1 MSHPHSSQKFTR
13 RDFLKLG
20 GGALAAAAGAY
31 LVPQAVSAMAG
42 ALRASKTSAAV
53 SAAAAAATPLDRRY
67 HLAVT
72 DGWFHLPRPG
82 VDTTFHPDPW
92 SPDLDTHNTYTFGFR
107 NVGDLTD
114 AQIRG
119 QKGKVQTSS
128 PILYAKEGGELRITL
143 TNLGFATR
151 PDLTDG
157 HTVHFHGFPNAVPA
171 FDGVPEMSVGVP
183 YGRSYT
189 YFYRLFDPGTYKYH
203 CHFEDIEHVSFG
215 MTGMVFIR
223 PAANDKW
230 AYNDA
235 STVFDREF
243 ALLLG
248 EVWTQER
255 WEGAH
260 IQEHDWSDYDPD
272 FWTINGRVYPDTL
285 APNGGGNAGGSGD
298 LIAPAGRPDLQYQPI
313 SSLVTCNS
321 NDKVL
326 LRFSNLGFQRQAMRV
341 DGLSLRII
349 GKDAKFLGAQAYDT
363 DTVDVSPGETLDA
376 LFTAPVVAGPTVFRL
391 YNRKLA
397 HLNNGGLPGLGGQ
410 MTEIRVSPSG
420 VPAQGEPNT

>member
-1 MSHPHSSQKFTR
+1 MSKTLFSRKLTR

-20 GGALAAAAGAY
+20 GGALAAATGAY
-31 LVPQAVSAMAG
+31 LAPQM
-42 ALRASKTSAAV
+42 V
-53 SAAAAAATPLDRRY
+53 SAATRAVQSAQAAMAPLAATLMDQRY

-72 DGWFHLPRPG
+72 DGWVHLPRPA

-92 SPDLDTHNTYTFGFR
+92 SPNLDTFNTYTFGFR
-107 NVGDLTD
+107 NMTGLSD
-114 AQIRG
+114 AVIRG
-119 QKGKVQTSS
+119 EKGKVQLSS

-171 FDGVPEMSVGVP
+171 FDGVPELSVGVP

-189 YFYRLFDPGTYKYH
+189 YFYRPYDPGTYKYH

-215 MTGMVFIR
+215 MTGLVFIR

-230 AYNDA
+230 AYNDS
-235 STVFDREF
+235 STAFDREF

-272 FWTINGRVYPDTL
+272 YWTINGRVYPDTL
-285 APNGGGNAGGSGD
+285 ASNGDPMGAPPSDISG
-298 LIAPAGRPDLQYQPI
+298 PRPDLQYQPI
-313 SSLVTCNS
+313 SSLITCNS
-321 NDKVL
+321 GEKVL

-341 DGLSLRII
+341 DGLSLRVV
-349 GKDAKFLGAQAYDT
+349 GKDAKFLGPLAYDT
-363 DTVDVSPGETLDA
+363 DTVDISPGETFDV
-376 LFTAPVVAGPTVFRL
+376 LFTAPVVASQTTYLL

-397 HLNNGGLPGLGGQ
+397 YLNNGGLPGHGGQ

-420 VPAQGEPNT
+420 VPAQLEPNF

>member
-1 MSHPHSSQKFTR
+1 MTQQSSPRRFTR
-13 RDFLKLG
+13 RDFLKFG

-31 LVPQAVSAMAG
+31 LVPRAVTATAG
-42 ALRASKTSAAV
+42 ALRASQASALSAAV
-53 SAAAAAATPLDRRY
+53 APSLDQRY
-67 HLAVT
+67 HLMVT
-72 DGWFHLPRPG
+72 DGWIHLPRPA

-92 SPDLDTHNTYTFGFR
+92 SPDLDTFNTYTFGFR

-114 AQIRG
+114 QKMRD
-119 QKGKVQTSS
+119 QKGKVQLSS

-171 FDGVPEMSVGVP
+171 FDGVPELSVGVP

-189 YFYRLFDPGTYKYH
+189 YFYRPKDPGTYKYH

-215 MTGMVFIR
+215 MTGLVFIL
-223 PAANDKW
+223 PAESNNQ
-230 AYNDA
+230 AYNDP
-235 STVFDREF
+235 STAFDRQF

-272 FWTINGRVYPDTL
+272 YWTINGRVYPDTL
-285 APNGGGNAGGSGD
+285 APNGEGNDPGTGD
-298 LIAPAGRPDLQYQPI
+298 LIAPAGRDDLQYQPI
-313 SSLVTCNS
+313 SSLITCNS
-321 NDKVL
+321 GDKVL

-341 DGLSLRII
+341 DGLSLRVI

-363 DTVDVSPGETLDA
+363 DTVDISAGETFDV
-376 LFTAPVVAGPTVFRL
+376 LFEAPLVASQTTYLL

-397 HLNNGGLPGLGGQ
+397 YLNNGGELGHGGQ

>member
-1 MSHPHSSQKFTR
+1 
-13 RDFLKLG
+13 
-20 GGALAAAAGAY
+20 
-31 LVPQAVSAMAG
+31 V
-42 ALRASKTSAAV
+42 
-53 SAAAAAATPLDRRY
+53 
-67 HLAVT
+67 
-72 DGWFHLPRPG
+72 
-82 VDTTFHPDPW
+82 
-92 SPDLDTHNTYTFGFR
+92 
-107 NVGDLTD
+107 
-114 AQIRG
+114 
-119 QKGKVQTSS
+119 
-128 PILYAKEGGELRITL
+128 
-143 TNLGFATR
+143 R

-171 FDGVPEMSVGVP
+171 FDGVPELSVGVP

-189 YFYRLFDPGTYKYH
+189 YYYRPHDPGTYKYH

-215 MTGMVFIR
+215 MTGIVFIR
-223 PAANDKW
+223 PAADDKW
-230 AYNDA
+230 AYNDS
-235 STVFDREF
+235 STAFDREF

-272 FWTINGRVYPDTL
+272 YWTINGRVYPDTL
-285 APNGGGNAGGSGD
+285 EPNSD
-298 LIAPAGRPDLQYQPI
+298 PMTTPAIPRLQYQPI
-313 SSLVTCNS
+313 SSLITCNS

-341 DGLSLRII
+341 DGLTLRVI
-349 GKDAKFLGAQAYDT
+349 GKDAKFLGPLAYDT
-363 DTVDVSPGETLDA
+363 DTVDISAGETFDV
-376 LFTAPVVAGPTVFRL
+376 LFTAPTVTTPTTYLL

-397 HLNNGGLPGLGGQ
+397 YLNNGGLPGLGGQ

>member
-1 MSHPHSSQKFTR
+1 MTNKQTPRRFTR

-31 LVPQAVSAMAG
+31 LIPRAVTATAG
-42 ALRASKTSAAV
+42 ALRPRQASAISAVTS
-53 SAAAAAATPLDRRY
+53 LDQRY

-72 DGWFHLPRPG
+72 DGWVHLPEIPG
-82 VDTTFHPDPW
+82 GTTFHPDPW
-92 SPDLDTHNTYTFGFR
+92 AEAPFNVYTFGFR
-107 NVGDLTD
+107 NMTGLTD
-114 AQIRG
+114 DVIRG
-119 QKGKVQTSS
+119 EKGKVQLSS

-171 FDGVPEMSVGVP
+171 FDGVPELSIGVP

-189 YFYRLFDPGTYKYH
+189 YFYRPKDPGTYKYH

-215 MTGMVFIR
+215 MTGIVFIR
-223 PAANDKW
+223 PVADDKW

-235 STVFDREF
+235 STAFHREF

-272 FWTINGRVYPDTL
+272 YWTINGRVYPDTL
-285 APNGGGNAGGSGD
+285 ASNGDPMGAPPSDTSG
-298 LIAPAGRPDLQYQPI
+298 PRPDLQYQPI
-313 SSLVTCNS
+313 SSLITCNS
-321 NDKVL
+321 GEKVL

-341 DGLSLRII
+341 DGLSLRVV
-349 GKDAKFLGAQAYDT
+349 GKDAKFLGDQAYDT
-363 DTVDVSPGETLDA
+363 DTVDISAGETFDV
-376 LFTAPVVAGPTVFRL
+376 LFEAPVVASETTYLL

-397 HLNNGGLPGLGGQ
+397 YLNNGGLPGLGGQ
-410 MTEIRVSPSG
+410 MTEIRVSPVGTLGLQS
-420 VPAQGEPNT
+420 EPNF

>member
-1 MSHPHSSQKFTR
+1 MANQRTPRRYTR

-20 GGALAAAAGAY
+20 GGLVAATAGAY
-31 LVPQAVSAMAG
+31 LVPRAVTAAAG
-42 ALRASKTSAAV
+42 ALQANQAPAV
-53 SAAAAAATPLDRRY
+53 ALAATPLDQRYY
-67 HLAVT
+67 HLMVT
-72 DGWFHLPRPG
+72 DGWIYMPPTPDG
-82 VDTTFHPDPW
+82 TTFHPDPW
-92 SPDLDTHNTYTFGFR
+92 AEAPRNTYTFGFR
-107 NVGDLTD
+107 NVTGMSD
-114 AQIRG
+114 ADIRG
-119 QKGKVQTSS
+119 EKGKVQLSS

-143 TNLGFATR
+143 TNLGFAAR

-171 FDGVPEMSVGVP
+171 FDGVPELSIGVP

-189 YFYRLFDPGTYKYH
+189 YFYRPKDPGTYKYH
-203 CHFEDIEHVSFG
+203 CHFEDIEHVSMG
-215 MTGMVFIR
+215 MTGIVFIR
-223 PAANDKW
+223 PAMNDKW

-235 STVFDREF
+235 STAFDREF

-272 FWTINGRVYPDTL
+272 YWTINGRVHPDTL
-285 APNGGGNAGGSGD
+285 ASNGDPMATTASGLPD
-298 LIAPAGRPDLQYQPI
+298 GREELRYQPI
-313 SSLVTCNS
+313 SSLITCNS
-321 NDKVL
+321 GDKVL
-326 LRFSNLGFQRQAMRV
+326 LRFSNLGFQRHAMRV
-341 DGLSLRII
+341 DGLNLRVV

-363 DTVDVSPGETLDA
+363 DTVDISPGETMDV
-376 LFTAPVVAGPTVFRL
+376 LFTAPVVASQTTYLL

-397 HLNNGGLPGLGGQ
+397 YLNNGGMPGLGGQ

-420 VPAQGEPNT
+420 VPAQDEPNT